1 MAGAKNTTDQN
12 ISNFVNTSK
21 GNWVYDSFFSIAYA
35 FIAGGLVLVLMTTFT
50 ASYSSLIGS
59 ILGYCAAGVGIAMI
73 GGYIF
78 YTLSVA
84 ENQAKFTFGSIIYR
98 LTPFITLLSIIFM
111 SVYIIGT
118 YLERISSGRVTGF
131 YNVFTV
137 ISTIFV
143 SLQVYILFRSSRT
156 PKFRESGIMSNTSIS
171 ATYLLSVI
179 NLIIVVT
186 LGIALKYYSTDGYQ
200 NMISYPL

>member
-1 MAGAKNTTDQN
+1 MAGAANTTDQN
-12 ISNFVNTSK
+12 ISHFINSKK
-21 GNWVYDSFFSIAYA
+21 GNWVYSSFFSIAYA
-35 FIAGGLVLVLMTTFT
+35 FIVGGLILVLITTFT
-50 ASYSSLIGS
+50 VSYSSLIGS

-78 YTLSVA
+78 YTLSIA
-84 ENQAKFTFGSIIYR
+84 ENQVKFTFGSVIYR

-137 ISTIFV
+137 LSTIFV
-143 SLQVYILFRSSRT
+143 SLQVYILFKSSRT
-156 PKFRESGIMSNTSIS
+156 KQFREAGIMSNMSIS
-171 ATYLLSVI
+171 SSYLLSII

-186 LGIALKYYSTDGYQ
+186 LGIALRYYSTDGYK
-200 NMISYPL
+200 NMISL

>member
-1 MAGAKNTTDQN
+1 MDAAQ
-12 ISNFVNTSK
+12 NTSHFINTKK

-35 FIAGGLVLVLMTTFT
+35 FIVGGLVLVLITTFT
-50 ASYSSLIGS
+50 VSYSSLLGA
-59 ILGYCAAGVGIAMI
+59 ILGYCATGVGIAMI

-78 YTLSVA
+78 YTLSAA
-84 ENQAKFTFGSIIYR
+84 ENQAKFTFGSVIYR
-98 LTPFITLLSIIFM
+98 LTPFIALLSIIFM

-143 SLQVYILFRSSRT
+143 SLQVYILFKSSRT
-156 PKFRESGIMSNTSIS
+156 AKFREAGIMSNMSIS
-171 ATYLLSVI
+171 SSYLLSII
-179 NLIIVVT
+179 NLIIIVT
-186 LGIALKYYSTDGYQ
+186 LGVALRYYSTDGYQ
-200 NMISYPL
+200 NMISY